1 MSRYKD
7 YPIYGV
13 AVPAPSIGG
22 THGVLFSI
30 ETWTR
35 QRKLNAL
42 NRPLGR
48 SRQETGRRI
57 RAWLC
62 KDWIDKR
69 P

>member
-30 ETWTR
+30 ET
-35 QRKLNAL
+35 
-42 NRPLGR
+42 
-48 SRQETGRRI
+48 
-57 RAWLC
+57 
-62 KDWIDKR
+62 
-69 P
+69 